1 MNFLTCRFTTTMGT
15 KVAIWKREIDQTLFG
30 SCHLDLM
37 CTPVCKFETTVE
49 VISGNYIEVCVR
61 IVFLFQGRG
70 LHLYGRGLHL
80 YGRDVDFYRRA
91 PDFCGRTVGF
101 YGRPLDFYGRALNLY
116 SSARFLRNTTSFIQN
131 KCHFLRKKRVPN
143 GPPYESH

>member
-1 MNFLTCRFTTTMGT
+1 MNFLTCRFITTMGT

-61 IVFLFQGRG
+61 IVFLFQ
-70 LHLYGRGLHL
+70 GRGLHL